1 MNDLQKLR
9 EVIGSLEEQAS
20 QVQEFNGVLRAVNDA
35 RVEIEANKS
44 ILSSLSEEQKQLF
57 KDSYGMFD
65 DLEKRLSY
73 LNKKLAD
80 LEEGQVKVQRTISEL
95 KILTPDQ
102 FEHGL
107 EKRLSYLNKKL
118 ADLEEGQVK
127 VQRTISELKILTP
140 DQFEH
145 GRDKILLKLTEL
157 NFLTPAQY
165 EEGRR
170 ATNETLNLLVA
181 ELTKK
186 IEQTNQAHQASL
198 STLKTVTVLGMLAL
212 AGGIAYLVFALLK

>member
-44 ILSSLSEEQKQLF
+44 ILSSLSGEQKQLF
-57 KDSYGMFD
+57 KDSYGLFD
-65 DLEKRLSY
+65 ELEKRLSY

-80 LEEGQVKVQRTISEL
+80 LEEGQI
-95 KILTPDQ
+95 
-102 FEHGL
+102 
-107 EKRLSYLNKKL
+107 
-118 ADLEEGQVK
+118 K

-198 STLKTVTVLGMLAL
+198 STLKMVTVLGMLAL
-212 AGGIAYLVFALLK
+212 AGGIAYIVFALLK